1 MVHRFLWIITV
12 PWNVYNKKNKE
23 KEKKKQ
29 HSLAGQ
35 FETLL
40 IQGQNQD
47 GFKKKYKNIKT

>member
-47 GFKKKYKNIKT
+47 GFKKK

>member
-23 KEKKKQ
+23 KEKKKKQ
-29 HSLAGQ
+29 HNLAGQ

-47 GFKKKYKNIKT
+47 GFKKK